1 MSPLVLRRYRAD
13 RLLRDEFTALRGR
26 VLAGV
31 RARLAASGVSLDQAD
46 LEECYAQAWH
56 GLYAALLDG
65 AEIAS
70 PGGWLTVVS
79 FRRAIEEHRARR
91 GHDGEAAA
99 DLAGHE
105 EDIAAR
111 LDDSAKLRQLLEGL
125 RGRLSTREREAAA
138 LCYLQGLSRAEAAR
152 RMGLSEARMRKLMDG
167 SGPGRPGVAGKVGAL
182 VRTIADGGWC
192 AEQGSLMRALAY
204 GVLDPDGERYRLAV
218 LHRRQCPAC
227 RTYVLSLRGLAA
239 AMPPPLLPF
248 GLAAGAVASAGAG
261 GGASAGVGGALSA
274 SGAAGAGGAVGGAG
288 GAAGAVGGAG
298 GGWLL
303 AGGPLAAKLTVGC
316 LIALGIGA
324 GCVALT
330 AGGSRSHAPL
340 AHGHAVRGAADPS
353 YAHAGSYASPRATA
367 RGAPGGVAQAR
378 GVRAQPRRVASS
390 VGFAGREFSPE
401 QAGASPP
408 PAPAQPGASSAAP
421 EARAA
426 SLPLAARPRAPGASP
441 SAAEREFAPG

>member
-1 MSPLVLRRYRAD
+1 MSPLVIRRYRAD
-13 RLLRDEFTALRGR
+13 RLLRDEFTALRCR
-26 VLAGV
+26 VLPGV
-31 RARLAASGVSLDQAD
+31 RARLAATGVSLDRAD

-70 PGGWLTVVS
+70 PGGWLTVVT

-91 GHDGEAAA
+91 GHAGEAVA
-99 DLAGHE
+99 DLAGRE

-125 RGRLSTREREAAA
+125 RGRLSAREREAAA
-138 LCYLQGLSRAEAAR
+138 MCYLQGLSRAEAAM

-167 SGPGRPGVAGKVGAL
+167 AGPGRPGVAGKVGAL

-192 AEQGSLMRALAY
+192 EEQGSLMRALAY

-227 RTYVLSLRGLAA
+227 RTYVRSLRGLAA

-248 GLAAGAVASAGAG
+248 GLAAGAVASAGVG

-274 SGAAGAGGAVGGAG
+274 SGAAGAGGA
-288 GAAGAVGGAG
+288 AGAVGGAS

-324 GCVALT
+324 GCVVLT
-330 AGGSRSHAPL
+330 AGGSRSHVPL
-340 AHGHAVRGAADPS
+340 AHEHAVRARAGAT
-353 YAHAGSYASPRATA
+353 YAHAGSYASLRATA
-367 RGAPGGVAQAR
+367 MGAPIGFAQPRA
-378 GVRAQPRRVASS
+378 VRAQSRPAAAS
-390 VGFAGREFSPE
+390 VRLAGREFSPE
-401 QAGASPP
+401 QGGASGA
-408 PAPAQPGASSAAP
+408 PAPAQPGASSAGP
-421 EARAA
+421 RARAA
-426 SLPLAARPRAPGASP
+426 SVPLPERPPAPGASP